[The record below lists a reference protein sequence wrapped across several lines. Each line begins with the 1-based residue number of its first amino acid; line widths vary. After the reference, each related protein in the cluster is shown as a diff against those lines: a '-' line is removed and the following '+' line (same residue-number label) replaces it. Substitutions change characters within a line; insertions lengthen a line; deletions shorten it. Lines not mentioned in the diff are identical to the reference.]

1 MRPIFLV
8 VLILV
13 TLILLFGSN
22 LLKLK
27 NTHTLNPV
35 EQKTAMWND
44 GTDAFYKQVL
54 SSNGEWVENAGT
66 PIFDNQ
72 TVVTLPP
79 RLALGNTDSKVL
91 GVNMNIAVDGSEKWI
106 DVSLSEQK
114 LRAFEGN
121 RLIYEFPISS
131 GRSGYDTVKGEF
143 RVWSK
148 VRNQSYRGGSKER
161 GDYYYLPNVPY
172 SLFFYKGYA
181 IHGAYWHNDFG
192 IKRRSSGCVNLRIP
206 DAEKI
211 YNWAGPAMP
220 DGIGAVNATNDNPGV
235 RVVVH
240 D

>member
-1 MRPIFLV
+1 MRL
-8 VLILV
+8 LILPLALFIV
-13 TLILLFGSN
+13 LLSFFFFRVY
-22 LLKLK
+22 LKTP
-27 NTHTLNPV
+27 NIQNPIEEV
-35 EQKTAMWND
+35 VAREHD
-44 GTDAFYKQVL
+44 GTNAFLEQVKV
-54 SSNGEWVENAGT
+54 STGEWVENAGT

-72 TVVTLPP
+72 FIATLPP
-79 RLALGNTDSKVL
+79 KLADSDSTAILGSHT
-91 GVNMNIAVDGSEKWI
+91 AADGSEKWI

-114 LRAFEGN
+114 LRAWEGN

-131 GRSGYDTVKGEF
+131 GRPGYDTVQGDF

-148 VRNQSYRGGSKER
+148 TRLQAYRGGSRER

-172 SLFFYKGYA
+172 SLFFYQGYA

-206 DAEKI
+206 DAEQV

-220 DGIGAVNATNDNPGV
+220 AGTGVIRASADNPGV

-240 D
+240 N